1 MPAIVHRFSWRTHSC
16 VPRSQSG
23 ERMFSVLVLLLLFCP
38 NVHSDPHDEAIE
50 LFTSMAA
57 ALTAINPAQFMEA
70 FDKQMPDY
78 DKLKDQ
84 IAALVNQAEV
94 ASSIEPIR
102 DEGDSMKRSVDLDW
116 FLEVRSLIQDGP
128 IVHRR
133 DVIHCELRKEN
144 KKWKIV
150 SLKPL
155 EFFAP
160 AKLD

>member
-1 MPAIVHRFSWRTHSC
+1 MPAIVHRLWRTHSC
-16 VPRSQSG
+16 VPRSHSC
-23 ERMFSVLVLLLLFCP
+23 ERLVLVAILALTST
-38 NVHSDPHDEAIE
+38 NVVADPHGEVVD

-57 ALTAINPAQFMEA
+57 ALAAVNTAQFMEA

-78 DKLKDQ
+78 DKVKDQ

-94 ASSIEPIR
+94 ASSIEPVR
-102 DEGDSMKRSVDLDW
+102 DEGDDMKRSVDLDW
-116 FLEVRSLIQDGP
+116 FLEVRSLVQNGP

-133 DVIHCELRKEN
+133 DVIHCDLRKEN

-160 AKLD
+160 AKLDK